1 MIEAMIYT
9 DWRTVKGQRTP
20 DSAGAETE
28 GYIVTTFVVAYY
40 TRATTISG
48 GRAAV

>member
-9 DWRTVKGQRTP
+9 DWRTVKGQRT
-20 DSAGAETE
+20 SAGAETE